1 MAVETAEVDAMSAE
15 VASLVAE
22 VAKSNAVLTALGVAA
37 CVVEVLFVLELS
49 WTAPGADVE
58 ALLID
63 IVCGIDAL
71 TTSGAVA

>member
-49 WTAPGADVE
+49 
-58 ALLID
+58 
-63 IVCGIDAL
+63 
-71 TTSGAVA
+71 